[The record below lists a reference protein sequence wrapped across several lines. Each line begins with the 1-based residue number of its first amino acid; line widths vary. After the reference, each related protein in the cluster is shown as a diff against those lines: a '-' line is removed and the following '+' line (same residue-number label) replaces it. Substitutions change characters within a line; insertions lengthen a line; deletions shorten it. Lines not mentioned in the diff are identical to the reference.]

1 MSKSKPPRRNPP
13 QPQPQPVALTQTQ
26 TNKTHIEEFTFGD
39 PVEVLD
45 RREILDFVECLS
57 NGRWYEPPIAFD
69 GLARAFDSSPFHS
82 SPITVKANIVTSTYV
97 PHKLL
102 SRSDFLRWVK
112 DFLIFGD
119 AFMEAVPN
127 RLGGIIQLKP
137 SLAKYTRV
145 GVTPGEYWWTAHYSQ
160 EAALTGRVH
169 HLMEADINQEIY
181 GRPYYISGLN
191 SALLNESSTLFRR
204 RYYKNGSHAGVIFYM
219 TDAAQDESYV
229 NDFRTAIKNSK
240 GPGNFKNLFLYAPGG
255 KKDGIQVLPVSEA
268 AAKDEFSLVKNTT
281 RDDLMAVHRVP
292 GQMMAVM
299 PNNASG
305 YGDIEKG
312 AKVFAIN
319 EIEPLQN
326 RLRELN
332 DWLGIEVIRFDPYKL
347 AEIAKG

>member
-1 MSKSKPPRRNPP
+1 MSKRKPPRRSPP
-13 QPQPQPVALTQTQ
+13 TQPVALTQTS
-26 TNKTHIEEFTFGD
+26 KTHVEEFTFGD

-69 GLARAFDSSPFHS
+69 GLARAYDSAVHHS
-82 SPITVKANIVTSTYV
+82 SPISVKVNILTSTFK

-102 SRSDFLRWVK
+102 SRADFSRWVK

-119 AFMEAVPN
+119 AFMEVVPN
-127 RLGGIIQLKP
+127 RLGSIIQLKP
-137 SLAKYTRV
+137 SLAKYTRA
-145 GVTPGEYWWTAHYSQ
+145 GVNPGEYWWTAHYSQ
-160 EAALTGRVH
+160 EATLTGRVH

-181 GRPYYISGLN
+181 GRPSYLAGLN
-191 SALLNESSTLFRR
+191 SAFLNESSTLFRR

-268 AAKDEFSLVKNTT
+268 AAKDEFLSVKNVT
-281 RDDLMAVHRVP
+281 RDDLLAAHRVP
-292 GQMMAVM
+292 PQLMGIM
-299 PNNASG
+299 PTNTSG
-305 YGDIEKG
+305 FGDVEK
-312 AKVFAIN
+312 AARVFAIN
-319 EIEPLQN
+319 EIKPLQA
-326 RLRELN
+326 RFCELN
-332 DWLGIEVIRFDPYKL
+332 DWLGIEVIRFDPYEL